1 MTRREALIGLLIA
14 IAMISAGLTWRYGPW
29 GLAGTGI
36 AVLITTTLIM
46 NEREDDKP
54 DD

>member
-1 MTRREALIGLLIA
+1 MIA
-14 IAMISAGLTWRYGPW
+14 AGLTWQYGPW

-36 AVLITTTLIM
+36 GFLTSLIATTLIT

-54 DD
+54 DG